1 MKKPDEEAPKAEEG
15 FALRFRPRTS
25 TPVTLEMPVDTLASL
40 EKAAASRDMS
50 VEALIKLYVGQGLR
64 QDLAKLFA
72 DRVLEKTAQVLTRHI
87 QSEEE
92 VSAILKEIRV
102 ETVA

>member
-1 MKKPDEEAPKAEEG
+1 MKTPDEEAPQAEEG
-15 FALRFRPRTS
+15 FALQFRPRTS

-40 EKAAASRDMS
+40 EKVAASRDMS

>member
-15 FALRFRPRTS
+15 FALRFRPRPS
-25 TPVTLEMPVDTLASL
+25 APVTIEMPVDTLASL
-40 EKAAASRDMS
+40 EKVAASRDMS

-64 QDLAKLFA
+64 QDIAKLFA

-102 ETVA
+102 EAVA

>member
-1 MKKPDEEAPKAEEG
+1 MKKPDEETPKAEEG
-15 FALRFRPRTS
+15 FELNFRSRTN
-25 TPVTLEMPVDTLASL
+25 TPVTLEIPADTLASL
-40 EKAAASRDMS
+40 EKTATSRDMS

-64 QDLAKLFA
+64 QDLTKLFA

-92 VSAILKEIRV
+92 VSEILKEIRV
-102 ETVA
+102 KTVA